1 MQPTAALLLLS
12 AAVWAQPP
20 RPAVPAG
27 APLLV
32 VAGGAG
38 LEWQEAANAR
48 GWTLVAP
55 ANIAPAASDTYVK
68 ALEVLVA
75 DALRRAAGDPLRV
88 YLAGV
93 GPGVAAAFYARGRVP
108 HLWAAVFAAAGDPKS
123 AIDSNRL
130 FAANAEAIPLL
141 WAGRP
146 EDELVRERL
155 RVARYPLE
163 WRAAAGLKPGE
174 ELDWLA
180 GHRRPAYPPRIDCET
195 GSLAFARC
203 WWLAIVKPDLA
214 RRNDVLGYSRV
225 TPGSGASLALGGP
238 AGPLKP
244 GDRIVSI
251 GGVKIADDRDYAR
264 FLDEARDEKPVAVL
278 VQRGKERV
286 RLETRIVLPKR
297 EENVTVRV
305 RAEWTLESRE
315 LLIVSRGVAEMRID
329 LPEAWVPA
337 TINWNGQ
344 ETGKADAPGCW
355 LVSETSRRCAGRTP

>member
-1 MQPTAALLLLS
+1 MHRVAMLLLLS
-12 AAVWAQPP
+12 VPVCAQ
-20 RPAVPAG
+20 
-27 APLLV
+27 PLLV
-32 VAGGAG
+32 VAGDAG
-38 LEWQEAANAR
+38 EAWQEAAKAR
-48 GWTLVAP
+48 GWTLAAP
-55 ANIAPAASDTYVK
+55 DGIAPAASDTYVK
-68 ALEVLVA
+68 ALEAVVA
-75 DALRRAAGDPLRV
+75 GTLRRAAGDPRRV

-93 GPGVAAAFYARGRVP
+93 GPGAAAAFYARGRVP
-108 HLWAAVFAAAGDPKS
+108 HLWAAVFVAAGDPRP

-130 FAANAEAIPLL
+130 FAANAETVPLL

-146 EDELVRERL
+146 EDELVREKL

-180 GHRRPAYPPRIDCET
+180 GHRRPAYPPQIDCET
-195 GSLAFARC
+195 GTLAFARC

-225 TPGSGASLALGGP
+225 TPGSGASLA
-238 AGPLKP
+238 GPLQP

-278 VQRGKERV
+278 VERGKQRV
-286 RLETRIVLPKR
+286 RIETRIVLPKR
-297 EENVTVRV
+297 EENVTARV
-305 RAEWTLESRE
+305 RAEWTPETRE
-315 LLIVSRGVAEMRID
+315 LLILSRGVAEMRVD

-344 ETGKADAPGCW
+344 ETGKAGAAGCW
-355 LVSETSRRCAGRTP
+355 LVSEISRRCPGRSP